1 MNKKTCDYKVN
12 LNFQFSSHGL
22 KIKPT
27 DSEIKKT
34 ALDLLSEYLKETK
47 KSKMFR
53 ITRNYSNEKYLQ
65 ERKQERQYK
74 KEGTAHGHH

>member
-22 KIKPT
+22 KIRPT

-47 KSKMFR
+47 KSKM
-53 ITRNYSNEKYLQ
+53 YG
-65 ERKQERQYK
+65 
-74 KEGTAHGHH
+74 GTNV